1 MLELRAGDICVSVC
15 MCVRV
20 GVPVFVYVEQW

>member
-1 MLELRAGDICVSVC
+1 MSVCVYVCVSVC

-20 GVPVFVYVEQW
+20 FKFKKLCKTNYL